1 MTLMARFFG
10 YLALTLVL
18 SATAACAEVRKD
30 DEASIEREI
39 RAFLQRDYA
48 TYPTEFRPSLKFAFK
63 SVDLNDDKRPEVIVY
78 LTGRL
83 ICGSGGCTTSV
94 FSYDGGKLREMV
106 AFNLAS
112 EPILVSRKSSH
123 GWKNIIATDRN
134 GAPLTIEFN
143 GSRYQDD
150 PNDAPMASR
159 KERDAAV
166 PAIYKG
172 SRRYSVY

>member
-1 MTLMARFFG
+1 MTLIARFAG
-10 YLALTLVL
+10 YLALTSVL
-18 SATAACAEVRKD
+18 SATAACADVRRD
-30 DEASIEREI
+30 DEASIEREV
-39 RAFLQRDYA
+39 RAVLQRDYA
-48 TYPTEFRPSLKFAFK
+48 TYPTEFRPTLKFAFK

-94 FSYDGGKLREMV
+94 FSYDGGKLRELV
-106 AFNLAS
+106 TFNLAS
-112 EPILVSRKSSH
+112 EPILVSRKPSH
-123 GWKNIIATDRN
+123 GWKNIIAMDRD

-150 PNDAPMASR
+150 PNEAPMTSR
-159 KERDAAV
+159 EERDAAV
-166 PAIYKG
+166 PTIYEG